1 MVFRFL
7 KYCKFKYDFEY
18 KGIKYIEMYCFVLMN
33 IYIYINYYILYF
45 IGI

>member
-18 KGIKYIEMYCFVLMN
+18 KSIKYIEMYCFV
-33 IYIYINYYILYF
+33 F
-45 IGI
+45 IKL